1 MKVLMLNGSPRK
13 NGNTSIALKE
23 MEKIFNQEGIETEI
37 IHVGNKGIR
46 SCIACGACSEKG
58 KCVFD
63 DIVNEIAPKFEECD
77 GLVVGSPVYYASANA
92 TLVALLTRLFY
103 STSFDKTMKVG
114 ASVVCARRGGL
125 SAPSTN

>member
-77 GLVVGSPVYYASANA
+77 GLVVGSPCITPPPTPLWSPFSRDCS
-92 TLVALLTRLFY
+92 TALL
-103 STSFDKTMKVG
+103 
-114 ASVVCARRGGL
+114 
-125 SAPSTN
+125 

>member
-23 MEKIFNQEGIETEI
+23 MEKIFKQEGIETEL

-46 SCIACGACSEKG
+46 SCIACGACAEKG

-77 GLVVGSPVYYASANA
+77 GLVVGSPCILCFRKRYSCGAPYQ
-92 TLVALLTRLFY
+92 TFLQHLLRQDHEGRRQRCLC
-103 STSFDKTMKVG
+103 KTG
-114 ASVVCARRGGL
+114 RPFRHI
-125 SAPSTN
+125 